1 MNGENKII
9 AYAIKKV
16 VNNESLTERESY
28 GVCMEIMDGNT
39 TSAQIGSLLTALRM
53 KGETVEEITGFCRA
67 MREKMISI
75 KCSVAPLIDTCG
87 TGGDGMNTFN
97 ISTTSAFIAAGA
109 GCFVAKHGNRSV
121 SSFCGSADLLSALGI
136 KLDVDY
142 KQIKECIE
150 KIGIGFLF
158 APLFHPAMKNAI
170 GPRREIGI
178 RTIFNILGPIC
189 NPALV
194 EHQVIGV
201 CKKEF
206 LKKVGKTL
214 NNLGVRH
221 ALIVYGGDGIDEITT
236 TSRTYVLEIK
246 DNCISEYEISPEDFG
261 MKRCSIEE
269 LRVKNNRDNLDSF
282 ISILKGEPGPKTD
295 TALLNAGAAI
305 YVAGK
310 AETIKQGV
318 EIARESIFSG
328 SALNKLEELRRFV
341 NGHTK
346 SDN

>member
-1 MNGENKII
+1 MSESRIQD
-9 AYAIKKV
+9 AIKKIV
-16 VNNESLTERESY
+16 ENKSLNEDEAY
-28 GVCMEIMDGNT
+28 QVCIEIMEGNAT
-39 TSAQIGSLLTALRM
+39 PAQIASLLTGLRM
-53 KGETVEEITGFCRA
+53 KGETIEEITGFCKA
-67 MREKMISI
+67 MRTKMIKI
-75 KCSVAPLIDTCG
+75 NCQAQNLIDTCG
-87 TGGDGMNTFN
+87 TGGDGMHTFN

-121 SSFCGSADLLSALGI
+121 SSLCGSADLLSTLGI
-136 KLDVDY
+136 KLDIDY
-142 KQIKECIE
+142 ELIKACIE

-158 APLFHPAMKNAI
+158 APLFHPAMKNVI

-178 RTIFNILGPIC
+178 RTIFNILGPLC

-201 CKKEF
+201 CRKEF
-206 LKKVGKTL
+206 LEKIGKAL

-221 ALIVYGGDGIDEITT
+221 ALIVYSADGIDEITT
-236 TSRTYVLEIK
+236 SARTYVLEIK
-246 DNCISEYEISPEDFG
+246 NNGIMEYDISPEDFG

-269 LRVKNNRDNLDSF
+269 LKVKNNKENLDSF
-282 ISILKGEPGPKTD
+282 ISILKGELGPKTD

-310 AETIKQGV
+310 SNTIKQGV
-318 EIARESIFSG
+318 EMARESIFSG

>member
-1 MNGENKII
+1 MSESRIQD
-9 AYAIKKV
+9 AIKKIV
-16 VNNESLTERESY
+16 ENKSLNEDEAY
-28 GVCMEIMDGNT
+28 QVCIEIMEGKAT
-39 TSAQIGSLLTALRM
+39 PAQIASLLTALRM
-53 KGETVEEITGFCRA
+53 KGETIEEITGFCKA
-67 MREKMISI
+67 MRTKMIKI
-75 KCSVAPLIDTCG
+75 NCQAQNLVDTCG
-87 TGGDGMNTFN
+87 TGGDGMHTFN

-121 SSFCGSADLLSALGI
+121 SSLCGSADLFSALGI
-136 KLDVDY
+136 KLDIDY
-142 KQIKECIE
+142 ELIKECIE

-158 APLFHPAMKNAI
+158 APLFHPAMKNVI

-194 EHQVIGV
+194 EQQVIGV
-201 CKKEF
+201 CRKEF
-206 LKKVGKTL
+206 LEKIGKTL

-221 ALIVYGGDGIDEITT
+221 ALIVYSADGIDEITT
-236 TSRTYVLEIK
+236 SARTYVLEIK
-246 DNCISEYEISPEDFG
+246 NKGIMEFEISPEDYG
-261 MKRCSIEE
+261 MKRCSMEE
-269 LRVKNNRDNLDSF
+269 LRVRNNKENIDSF

-305 YVAGK
+305 YVSGK

-318 EIARESIFSG
+318 EMARESIFSG
-328 SALNKLEELRRFV
+328 AALNKLEELRRFV